1 MLTILIA
8 PDSLK
13 GSLSASQAA
22 QSLERGTRRA
32 LGDDINCLQIP
43 LADGGE
49 GTVET
54 IVKGAGGTLQNAG
67 VRGPLGENVNA
78 HWAILNDGCAV
89 IEMAQASGLT
99 LVNDQKRDALRASS
113 YGTGELICAA
123 LDAGCRNLLLGI
135 GGSATTDGGVGA
147 LQALG
152 VRFLDTNNNELPPG
166 GAALRDLHRIELD
179 SLDARLRECEITV
192 LCDVTNPLHGS
203 HGAAFIYG
211 PQKGATPPQVQILDE
226 ALRNFAVIT
235 AQTIGKDYRNVAGA
249 GAAGGIG
256 FGLMSFFGAH
266 LKPGIETV
274 LEVTR
279 FAEKL
284 QNADLV
290 LTAEGSIDAQT
301 LSGKTI
307 AGVCRLAR
315 EAKNGVGVP
324 VIAFGGAVQLNGTQ
338 LDELGLL
345 SAFSLAN
352 APRSLE
358 ECLSNADELLAG
370 AAERALRLWQR
381 SYSGTERMI

>member
-22 QSLERGTRRA
+22 HSLERGARRA
-32 LGDDINCLQIP
+32 LGEAIKCLQIP

-49 GTVET
+49 GTVEA
-54 IVKGAGGTLQNAG
+54 IVKGAGGTVQNAR
-67 VRGPLGENVNA
+67 VRGPLGEKVHA
-78 HWAILNDGCAV
+78 QWAILNDGRAV

-99 LVNDQKRDALRASS
+99 LVLPEKRDALHASS
-113 YGTGELICAA
+113 YGTGELILAA
-123 LDAGCRNLLLGI
+123 LDAGCRKILLGI

-152 VRFLDTNNNELPPG
+152 VRFLDADGNELPPG
-166 GAALRDLHRIELD
+166 GAALRDLHKKELN
-179 SLDARLRECEITV
+179 SLDARLRDCEITV
-192 LCDVTNPLHGS
+192 LCDVTNPLHGPQ
-203 HGAAFIYG
+203 GAAYIYG
-211 PQKGATPPQVQILDE
+211 PQKGATPKQVQILDE
-226 ALRNFAVIT
+226 ALQNFADVT
-235 AQTIGKDYRNVAGA
+235 TQTIGKDYRNVPGA

-256 FGLMSFFGAH
+256 FGLMSFLDAR

-284 QNADLV
+284 ESADLV

-307 AGVCRLAR
+307 AGLCRVAR
-315 EAKNGVGVP
+315 EAKSGRGVP
-324 VIAFGGAVQLNGTQ
+324 VIAFGGSVQLSGTQ
-338 LDELGLL
+338 LDDLGLL
-345 SAFSLAN
+345 SAFSLTN

-358 ECLSNADELLAG
+358 ECLSNADALLAC
-370 AAERALRLWQR
+370 AAERALRLWKG
-381 SYSGTERMI
+381 SYSGAERMT